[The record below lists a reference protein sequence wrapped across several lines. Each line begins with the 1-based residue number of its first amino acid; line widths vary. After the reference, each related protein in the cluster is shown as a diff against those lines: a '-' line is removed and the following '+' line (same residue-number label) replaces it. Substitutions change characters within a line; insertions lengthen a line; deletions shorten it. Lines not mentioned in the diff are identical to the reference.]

1 MRKGCV
7 PPTNQRL
14 LTRYLRPTFALPRCS
29 LQSTARAMVSDEN
42 NEHTELTDTR
52 DLRLRQSWS
61 SQVCPFMTDSTSCL
75 LPYKL
80 PAFAINSK

>member
-1 MRKGCV
+1 
-7 PPTNQRL
+7 
-14 LTRYLRPTFALPRCS
+14 
-29 LQSTARAMVSDEN
+29 MVSDEN